1 MKRIVLFTKYGSVN
15 LLKNYYLDEVVAL
28 DDGIEIALENNIKL
42 FLAISDFKDVS
53 LDNLLK
59 YISKDKIMKYTKKD
73 NESALDKVLNYLITL
88 QCDEIIILDS
98 FAYSLEHTQEL
109 LYVLKKYRIKITIL
123 SEKEAVSYYSVGSH
137 VISKQGYS
145 SFMLIGYPNCEIS
158 MEHVSQNISNI
169 KLDFTNNLPLGNK
182 IFERVAVL
190 KVISGGVLLVL
201 KNDD

>member
-59 YISKDKIMKYTKKD
+59 YISKDKIMKYTKRD

-98 FAYSLEHTQEL
+98 FANSLEHTQEL

-145 SFMLIGYPNCEIS
+145 SFMLIAKFQWN
-158 MEHVSQNISNI
+158 MFH
-169 KLDFTNNLPLGNK
+169 K
-182 IFERVAVL
+182 IFL
-190 KVISGGVLLVL
+190 IL
-201 KNDD
+201 N